1 MKFRGEENEL
11 IWESF
16 TSKKIL
22 NESEDAVNFLVDIFE
37 KYAND
42 DDPYPMIG
50 NVLRKEGFSGDDSKV
65 INYAVNIA
73 REQMGIDLDADAI
86 MEQIGVGVDSG
97 WEHEDLY
104 GEDEEDDFSDDGD
117 MDMDDDLGM
126 EPESEGMVME
136 IDPVAPVEAHEVN
149 EVLVSDLKKLA
160 EYAQRLYGMKDSAD
174 FEDWMVQA
182 ITVASTYVSDVW
194 HRLDAKAD
202 FANTG
207 FEQADDFQQF

>member
-1 MKFRGEENEL
+1 MKFKGEENSL

-16 TSKKIL
+16 RGKNL
-22 NESEDAVNFLVDIFE
+22 NEGF
-37 KYAND
+37 D
-42 DDPYPMIG
+42 DEMD
-50 NVLRKEGFSGDDSKV
+50 
-65 INYAVNIA
+65 
-73 REQMGIDLDADAI
+73 
-86 MEQIGVGVDSG
+86 
-97 WEHEDLY
+97 EDLM
-104 GEDEEDDFSDDGD
+104 GDEFSDDGD
-117 MDMDDDLGM
+117 VGMEDDFGM
-126 EPESEGMVME
+126 EPEPEGMVME

-160 EYAQRLYGMKDSAD
+160 EYAQRLYDMKDSAD

-182 ITVASTYVSDVW
+182 ITIASTYVSDVW